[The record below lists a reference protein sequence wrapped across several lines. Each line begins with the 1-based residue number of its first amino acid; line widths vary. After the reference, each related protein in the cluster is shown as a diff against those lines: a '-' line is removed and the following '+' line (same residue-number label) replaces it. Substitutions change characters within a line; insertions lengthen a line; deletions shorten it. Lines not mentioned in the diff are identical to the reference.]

1 MTEPVTRVDAD
12 VAIVGSGFAGS
23 LTALCLL
30 RRGKRVV
37 IVERGRHP
45 RFAIGESSTP
55 LANLLI
61 EELADRYD
69 LPRIRPFSKWGT
81 WQRTRPEVPCGLKRG
96 FSFFFHRLHN
106 RFEDDG
112 DRARQLL
119 VAASPH
125 DEIADTHWYRP
136 AFDEALVREAEAAG
150 AIYLDETRLDHVRH
164 EGALTI
170 LEGTRR
176 NGAAVR
182 VTASFV
188 IDASGP
194 RGFLHH
200 ALGFEEAPLRWLPP
214 TSGLFTHFEGVER
227 WDRLR
232 HATSTTP
239 ESVANPVGQLPY
251 PVDDA
256 ALHHVFPG
264 GWIWM
269 LRFNNGITSAGVA
282 HTHGE
287 RGDALRLNEGAP
299 AWDRLLDTLPSVRE
313 QFRAARAVHPF
324 VYAPRVAFRSRQVC
338 GDTWALLPSAAGVI
352 DPLLSTGFPLTL
364 LGIARLVDL
373 LERTAAG
380 SAERQAALRD
390 YAKVTQDELDITEQL
405 VGALYANMTD
415 PPVFKRLG
423 LLYFAAASF
432 SEAARRLGRPELA
445 PGFLL
450 HQHPRFGP
458 ELRAC
463 AAEAV
468 EVAAMAS
475 SDVATVA
482 ASSAPCAAAS
492 GALREALLARI
503 DRAIEPFDI
512 AGLRDRTRRDW
523 YPALAE
529 DLIAGAA
536 KLEASAEDI
545 DRLLARSGFT
555 PRASAEQGVS
565 A

>member
-1 MTEPVTRVDAD
+1 
-12 VAIVGSGFAGS
+12 
-23 LTALCLL
+23 
-30 RRGKRVV
+30 
-37 IVERGRHP
+37 VERGRHP

-61 EELADRYD
+61 EELADRYE

-81 WQRTRPEVPCGLKRG
+81 WQRTRSEVPCGLKRG
-96 FSFFFHRLHN
+96 FSFFFHPPGERL
-106 RFEDDG
+106 EDD
-112 DRARQLL
+112 DSHARQLL

-136 AFDEALVREAEAAG
+136 SFDEMLVREAEAAG
-150 AIYLDETRLDHVRH
+150 AIHLDETRLDRVRH

-170 LEGTRR
+170 LEGARR
-176 NGAAVR
+176 NGASVR
-182 VTASFV
+182 VTAPFV

-227 WDRLR
+227 WDQLR
-232 HATSTTP
+232 PA
-239 ESVANPVGQLPY
+239 VAAMPPPY

-282 HTHGE
+282 HTHGA
-287 RGDALRLNEGAP
+287 RADALRLGEGAP
-299 AWDRLLDTLPSVRE
+299 AWERLLETLPSVRE
-313 QFRAARAVHPF
+313 QFHAARARAVHPF

-373 LERTAAG
+373 LERTADG
-380 SAERQAALRD
+380 SDARQAALRE
-390 YAKVTQDELDITEQL
+390 YAQVTQDELDITEQL
-405 VGALYANMTD
+405 VGALYANMAD

-450 HQHPRFGP
+450 HRHPRFGP

-468 EVAAMAS
+468 EIAAMAS
-475 SDVATVA
+475 SNAASVT

-503 DRAIEPFDI
+503 DIAIEPFDI

-523 YPALAE
+523 YPAHAE
-529 DLIAGAA
+529 DLIAGAS
-536 KLEASAEDI
+536 KLGASADDI
-545 DRLLARSGFT
+545 DRLLTRSGFT
-555 PRASAEQGVS
+555 AARIG
-565 A
+565 